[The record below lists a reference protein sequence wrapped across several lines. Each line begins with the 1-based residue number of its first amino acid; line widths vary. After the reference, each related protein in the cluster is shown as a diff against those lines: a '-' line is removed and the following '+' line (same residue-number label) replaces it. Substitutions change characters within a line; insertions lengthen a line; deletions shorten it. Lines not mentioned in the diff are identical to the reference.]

1 MAYELYPKDRKYT
14 KEHEWAYKEGDLI
27 VVGITWYAQSKLKDI
42 VYVELPKVG
51 NKIKKDETLAVIESV
66 KTASDVYSPVSGEIV
81 EINKELEKNP
91 ELINKD
97 PYNKGWIAKIKPSNL
112 EKEWEELLDSEEYQ
126 KLIT

>member
-14 KEHEWAYKEGDLI
+14 KEHEWAYKEGNLI

-81 EINKELEKNP
+81 EVNKELERNP

-126 KLIT
+126 KLIA